1 MLEIVLIRH
10 GETDWNVGQVFRGR
24 ADIGLNKTGI
34 RQAELLGEYLS
45 RDRIDFIYSSP
56 LQRAAKTASAIAAY
70 HNLEVN
76 NMSNLIDID
85 FGEWQ
90 GLSLEEV
97 KARYREIYRDW
108 IDTPEQVRVPG
119 GECLEEVR
127 ARAMSFVEDAVM
139 RCGEGRIVL
148 VSHRVVCKVLIC
160 GLLGV
165 DNSFFPKI
173 RIDNCGVTRFD
184 CGKGRLVLTVHN
196 DTAFLRSMGV
206 VELNDF

>member
-1 MLEIVLIRH
+1 MLEIVLVRH

-24 ADIGLNKTGI
+24 ADIGLNETGL
-34 RQAELLGEYLS
+34 RQAELLGEYLG

-56 LQRAAKTASAIAAY
+56 LQRAAKTAAAIAVH

-76 NMSNLIDID
+76 TVSNLIDID

-97 KARYREIYRDW
+97 KDRYGEIYRDW
-108 IDTPEQVRVPG
+108 IDTPEQVRIPG

-148 VSHRVVCKVLIC
+148 VSHRVVCKVLVC
-160 GLLGV
+160 G
-165 DNSFFPKI
+165 
-173 RIDNCGVTRFD
+173 
-184 CGKGRLVLTVHN
+184 
-196 DTAFLRSMGV
+196 
-206 VELNDF
+206 